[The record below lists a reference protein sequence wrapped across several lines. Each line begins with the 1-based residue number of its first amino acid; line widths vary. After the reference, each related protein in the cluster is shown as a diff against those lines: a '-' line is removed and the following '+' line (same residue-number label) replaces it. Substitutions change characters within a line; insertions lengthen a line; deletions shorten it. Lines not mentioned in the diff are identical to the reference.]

1 MVRGISSIWWN
12 GWGRGEYLKWDRVGL
27 TISLVDVKTRGRQK
41 WGENSISLV
50 WLGVEI
56 KEKIGGF
63 EYFPPRPTKL
73 QSL

>member
-1 MVRGISSIWWN
+1 MGP
-12 GWGRGEYLKWDRVGL
+12 

-63 EYFPPRPTKL
+63 EYFPPGPTKL